1 MNGPTKRVLILGG
14 TGFVGRHVCEKLTRL
29 GCSMTVITRRASQ
42 AAAIQNLPRVRVVE
56 GDVYNA
62 EFLAQ
67 CMTQHDVVIN
77 LIAILHGSA
86 AAFDKAHVQLPQVI
100 AQACQS
106 SGLKRLIHIS
116 ALGASL
122 DGPSLYQ
129 RSKAQGEAVLQQ
141 AGLALTVLQP
151 SVIFGNDD
159 KFLNLFAQ
167 LQQIAPVVPL
177 AGASTRFQAVWVE
190 DVASAVAHCVTQAST
205 TGQTYEVC
213 GPDIMTLKELVQKS
227 GQWAGVRGGKG
238 RLVFGIPYA
247 LAWLQ
252 ACLMELAPGQPLMS
266 RDNLRSMQVDN
277 IASGK
282 ALGLQDLN
290 IQASSVSSIAPGY
303 LGHKGACTKLDV
315 FRAKGRP

>member
-86 AAFDKAHVQLPQVI
+86 AAFNKAHVQLPQVI

-190 DVASAVAHCVTQAST
+190 DVAAAVAHCVMQAST
-205 TGQTYEVC
+205 AGQTYEVC

-238 RLVFGIPYA
+238 RWVFGIPHA

-290 IQASSVSSIAPGY
+290 IQPSSVSSIAPGY